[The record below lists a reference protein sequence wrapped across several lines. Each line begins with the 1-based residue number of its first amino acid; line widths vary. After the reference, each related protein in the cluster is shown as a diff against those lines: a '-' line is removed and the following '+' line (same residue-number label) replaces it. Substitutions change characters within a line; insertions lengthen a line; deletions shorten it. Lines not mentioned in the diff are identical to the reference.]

1 VRKAAESQAMLELD
15 QVQITVQQR
24 VLVRGLSARIAP
36 GEVLAVMGASGS
48 GKSSLLAWIA
58 GTLEPP
64 FVAQGRLKLDGVE
77 LTTLPIQQRR
87 IGLLFQDD
95 LLFPHFSVRDNLLF
109 ALPAGPR
116 AERIAAADT
125 ALADA
130 GLQGYGERMP
140 ASLSGGQRSRVSLL
154 RTLLAEPHAVLL
166 DEPFSKLDAALR
178 AQMRD
183 FTFALLRARR
193 VPAVLV
199 THDAADV
206 PPGAQRISLDTT
218 ADV

>member
-1 VRKAAESQAMLELD
+1 MLELD
-15 QVQITVQQR
+15 QVQISVQQL
-24 VLVRGLSARIAP
+24 VLVRGLSARIAR

-64 FVAQGRLKLDGVE
+64 FEARGRLTLDADD
-77 LTTLPIQQRR
+77 LTHLPIQQRR

-109 ALPAGPR
+109 ALPAGLR
-116 AERIAAADT
+116 AERVAAADT
-125 ALADA
+125 ALAEA
-130 GLQGYGERMP
+130 GLGGYGERMP

-154 RTLLAEPHAVLL
+154 RTLLAEPRAVLL
-166 DEPFSKLDAALR
+166 DEPFSKLDATLR

-183 FTFALLRARR
+183 FTFGLLRARG

-206 PPGAQRISLDTT
+206 PPGAQRISLDAT

>member
-1 VRKAAESQAMLELD
+1 MLELD
-15 QVQITVQQR
+15 QVQISVQQR
-24 VLVRGLSARIAP
+24 ALVRGLSASIAP

-64 FVAQGRLKLDGVE
+64 FEARGRLTLDGVD
-77 LTTLPIQQRR
+77 LTDLPIQQRR

-109 ALPAGPR
+109 GLPAGLR
-116 AERIAAADT
+116 AERVAAADT
-125 ALADA
+125 ALAEA
-130 GLQGYGERMP
+130 GLGGFGERMP

-154 RTLLAEPHAVLL
+154 RTLLAEPRAVLL
-166 DEPFSKLDAALR
+166 DEPFSKLDATLR

-183 FTFALLRARR
+183 FTFGLLRARG
-193 VPAVLV
+193 VPTVLV

-206 PPGAQRISLDTT
+206 PPSAQRISLDTA

>member
-1 VRKAAESQAMLELD
+1 MLELD
-15 QVQITVQQR
+15 QVQISVQQR
-24 VLVRGLSARIAP
+24 VLVRGLSARIAR

-64 FVAQGRLKLDGVE
+64 FEARGRLTLDADD
-77 LTTLPIQQRR
+77 LTHLPIQQRR

-109 ALPAGPR
+109 ALPAGLR
-116 AERIAAADT
+116 AERVAAADT
-125 ALADA
+125 ALAEA
-130 GLQGYGERMP
+130 GLGGYGERMP

-154 RTLLAEPHAVLL
+154 RTLLAEPRAVLL
-166 DEPFSKLDAALR
+166 DEPFSKLDATLR

-183 FTFALLRARR
+183 FTFGLLRARG

-199 THDAADV
+199 THDVADV
-206 PPGAQRISLDTT
+206 PPGAQRISLDAT

>member
-1 VRKAAESQAMLELD
+1 MLELD
-15 QVQITVQQR
+15 QVQISVQQR
-24 VLVRGLSARIAP
+24 VLVRGLSARIAR

-64 FVAQGRLKLDGVE
+64 FEARGRLTLDADD
-77 LTTLPIQQRR
+77 LTHLPIQQRR

-95 LLFPHFSVRDNLLF
+95 LLFPHYSVRDNLLF
-109 ALPAGPR
+109 ALPAGLR
-116 AERIAAADT
+116 AERVAAADT
-125 ALADA
+125 ALAEA
-130 GLQGYGERMP
+130 GLGGYGERMP

-154 RTLLAEPHAVLL
+154 RTLLAEPRAVLL
-166 DEPFSKLDAALR
+166 DEPFSKLDATLR

-183 FTFALLRARR
+183 FTFGLLRARG

-199 THDAADV
+199 THDADDV
-206 PPGAQRISLDTT
+206 PPGAQRISLDAT

>member
-1 VRKAAESQAMLELD
+1 MLELD
-15 QVQITVQQR
+15 QVQISVQQR
-24 VLVRGLSARIAP
+24 VLVRGLSARIAR

-64 FVAQGRLKLDGVE
+64 FEARGRLTLDGDD
-77 LTTLPIQQRR
+77 LTHVPIEQRR

-95 LLFPHFSVRDNLLF
+95 LLFPHFSVRHNLLF
-109 ALPAGPR
+109 ALPAGLR
-116 AERIAAADT
+116 AERVAAADT
-125 ALADA
+125 ALAEA
-130 GLQGYGERMP
+130 GLGGYGERMP

-154 RTLLAEPHAVLL
+154 RTLLAEPRAVLL
-166 DEPFSKLDAALR
+166 DEPFSKLDATLR

-183 FTFALLRARR
+183 FTFGLLRARG

-199 THDAADV
+199 THDVADV
-206 PPGAQRISLDTT
+206 PPGAQRISLDAT

>member
-1 VRKAAESQAMLELD
+1 MLELD
-15 QVQITVQQR
+15 QVQIAVQQR
-24 VLVRGLSARIAP
+24 VLIRGLSARIGA

-64 FVAQGRLKLDGVE
+64 FEARGRLALDGVD
-77 LTTLPIQQRR
+77 LAPLPIQQRR

-109 ALPAGPR
+109 ALPAGAR
-116 AERIAAADT
+116 ARRLAVADN

-130 GLQGYGERMP
+130 GLRGYGERMP
-140 ASLSGGQRSRVSLL
+140 GSLSGGQRSRVSLL
-154 RTLLAEPHAVLL
+154 RTLLAEPRAVLL

-178 AQMRD
+178 AQMRE
-183 FTFALLRARR
+183 FTFGLLRERG
-193 VPAVLV
+193 VPTVLV
-199 THDAADV
+199 THDPTDV
-206 PPGAQRISLDTT
+206 PAGAQRIELEAT
-218 ADV
+218 AHV

>member
-1 VRKAAESQAMLELD
+1 MLELD
-15 QVQITVQQR
+15 QVQISVQQR
-24 VLVRGLSARIAP
+24 VLVRGLSARIAR

-64 FVAQGRLKLDGVE
+64 FEARGRLTLDADD
-77 LTTLPIQQRR
+77 LTHLPIQQRR

-109 ALPAGPR
+109 ALPAGLR
-116 AERIAAADT
+116 AERVAAADT
-125 ALADA
+125 ALAEA
-130 GLQGYGERMP
+130 GLGGYGERMP

-154 RTLLAEPHAVLL
+154 RTLLAEPRAVLL
-166 DEPFSKLDAALR
+166 DEPFSKLDATLR

-183 FTFALLRARR
+183 FTFGLLRARG

-199 THDAADV
+199 THDADDV
-206 PPGAQRISLDTT
+206 PPGAQRISLDAT

>member
-1 VRKAAESQAMLELD
+1 MLELD
-15 QVQITVQQR
+15 QVQISVQQR
-24 VLVRGLSARIAP
+24 VLVRGLGARIAR

-64 FVAQGRLKLDGVE
+64 FEARGRLTLDADD
-77 LTTLPIQQRR
+77 LTHLPIQQRR

-109 ALPAGPR
+109 ALPTGLR
-116 AERIAAADT
+116 AERVAAANT
-125 ALADA
+125 ALAEA
-130 GLQGYGERMP
+130 GLGGYGERMP

-166 DEPFSKLDAALR
+166 DEPFSKLDTTLR

-183 FTFALLRARR
+183 FTFGLLRARG

-206 PPGAQRISLDTT
+206 PPGAQRISLDAT

>member
-1 VRKAAESQAMLELD
+1 MLELD

-24 VLVRGLSARIAP
+24 VLLRGLRARIAP

-64 FVAQGRLKLDGVE
+64 FEAQGRLVLDGVD
-77 LTTLPIQQRR
+77 LTPLPIQQRR

-116 AERIAAADT
+116 AERVAAADT

-183 FTFALLRARR
+183 FTFTLLRARR
-193 VPAVLV
+193 VPTVLV
-199 THDAADV
+199 THDPNDV

>member
-1 VRKAAESQAMLELD
+1 MLELD
-15 QVQITVQQR
+15 QVRIEVQQR
-24 VLVRGLSARIAP
+24 VLIRGLSARIGA

-64 FVAQGRLKLDGVE
+64 FEAQGRLALDGVD
-77 LTTLPIQQRR
+77 LAPLPIQQRR

-109 ALPAGPR
+109 ALPAGAR
-116 AERIAAADT
+116 ARRLAVADN

-130 GLQGYGERMP
+130 GLRGYGERMP
-140 ASLSGGQRSRVSLL
+140 GSLSGGQRSRVSLL
-154 RTLLAEPHAVLL
+154 RTLLAEPRAVLL

-178 AQMRD
+178 AQMRE
-183 FTFALLRARR
+183 FTFGLLRERG
-193 VPAVLV
+193 VPTVLV
-199 THDAADV
+199 THDPTDV
-206 PPGAQRISLDTT
+206 PAGAQRIELEAT
-218 ADV
+218 AHV

>member
-1 VRKAAESQAMLELD
+1 MLELD
-15 QVQITVQQR
+15 QVQISVQQR
-24 VLVRGLSARIAP
+24 VLVRGLSARIAR

-64 FVAQGRLKLDGVE
+64 FEARGRLTLDADD
-77 LTTLPIQQRR
+77 LTHLPIQQRR

-116 AERIAAADT
+116 AERVAAANT
-125 ALADA
+125 ALAEA
-130 GLQGYGERMP
+130 GLGGYGERMP

-166 DEPFSKLDAALR
+166 DEPFSKLDTTLR

-183 FTFALLRARR
+183 FTFGLLRARG

-199 THDAADV
+199 THDVADV
-206 PPGAQRISLDTT
+206 PPGAQRISLDAT

>member
-1 VRKAAESQAMLELD
+1 MLELD
-15 QVQITVQQR
+15 QIQISVHPR
-24 VLVRGLSARIAP
+24 VLLRGLSARIAP
-36 GEVLAVMGASGS
+36 GEVLAVRGASGS

-64 FVAQGRLKLDGVE
+64 FVAQGRLLLDGVD
-77 LTTLPIQQRR
+77 LTQLPIQQRR

-116 AERIAAADT
+116 AERIAAADA
-125 ALADA
+125 ALAGA
-130 GLQGYGERMP
+130 GMQGFGDRMP

-178 AQMRD
+178 TQMRD
-183 FTFALLRARR
+183 FTFGLLRARG
-193 VPAVLV
+193 VPTVLV
-199 THDAADV
+199 THDPADV
-206 PPGAQRISLDTT
+206 PPGAQCISLDAT